1 MTDEELLIRAQ
12 NKCEELRLALL
23 EIGEC
28 VKAAR
33 TPIDEGELDFV
44 TVRGELTDMDYYLM
58 QARFAAGAM
67 RDSVVDL
74 VGLVQRLQTA
84 YHVVYQAWQT
94 AQTTLQNPDTQRVQ
108 HLIADLD
115 QEALDLLQWVSTAL
129 SQPPEVEGVA
139 LREVLRSYQ
148 RNDG

>member
-1 MTDEELLIRAQ
+1 
-12 NKCEELRLALL
+12 
-23 EIGEC
+23 
-28 VKAAR
+28 
-33 TPIDEGELDFV
+33 
-44 TVRGELTDMDYYLM
+44 MDYYLM